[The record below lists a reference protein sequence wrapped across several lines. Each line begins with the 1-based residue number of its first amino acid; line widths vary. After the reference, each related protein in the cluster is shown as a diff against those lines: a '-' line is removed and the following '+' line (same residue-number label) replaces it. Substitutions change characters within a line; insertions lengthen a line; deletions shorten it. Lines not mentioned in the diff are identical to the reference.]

1 MASTSPVRRWD
12 TYWADLNY
20 PVGSEQG
27 GARRPVIVVSND
39 GFNRAFPVVTVV
51 PLTKAAG
58 KKRRVYPFEVL
69 IAAGV
74 AGNAQQSIVMPYQ
87 VRTID
92 KARLL
97 KPLGRLEDRLL
108 RREIEDRLM
117 EHLGV
122 EL

>member
-27 GARRPVIVVSND
+27 GARRPVMVVSND
-39 GFNRAFPVVTVV
+39 GFNRAFPVVTIV

-58 KKRRVYPFEVL
+58 KKRRVYPFEVF
-69 IAAGV
+69 IPIGV

-97 KPLGRLEDRLL
+97 EPLGRLEDRSL
-108 RREIEDRLM
+108 RR
-117 EHLGV
+117 
-122 EL
+122 